1 MAAAHSLSNAREH
14 LLDILREAGVHDELV
29 LRAIAR
35 VPREEFV
42 PHSFRHRAYEDNA
55 LPIDCSQTI
64 SQPQTVAIMSQLLE
78 ARPGMSVLEIG
89 TGSGYQAAVLWHM
102 GLRVFTVERHA
113 ELLRHATGTLAR
125 IGCNIAAHTGDGT
138 LGWNT
143 YAPYDRIIVTAG
155 SPTIP
160 SPLLKQLAPDGR
172 LVIPVGARDNQRMN
186 VVIRQGNA
194 SEYDVFDYGDFKFVP
209 LIGRNGWQNE
219 ELGEERPNWNWSRS
233 AR

>member
-1 MAAAHSLSNAREH
+1 MSFSLSSAREH
-14 LLDILREAGVHDELV
+14 LLEILRSSGIRDELV
-29 LRAIAR
+29 LGAIAR

-64 SQPQTVAIMSQLLE
+64 SQPFTVAIMSQLLE

-89 TGSGYQAAVLWHM
+89 TGSGYQAAVLWQM

-113 ELLRHATGTLAR
+113 GLLREASGTLAR
-125 IGCNIAAHTGDGT
+125 IGCNVATHTGDGT
-138 LGWNT
+138 LGWST

-172 LVIPVGARDNQRMN
+172 LVIPVGARESQRMN
-186 VVIRQGNA
+186 VVIRQGEA
-194 SEYDVFDYGDFKFVP
+194 AEYDVFDHGDFKFVP
-209 LIGRNGWQNE
+209 LIGRNGWGNE
-219 ELGEERPNWNWSRS
+219 SVVEDRPSWNATRPF
-233 AR
+233 R